1 MRSTVSEVIILHGW
15 SRESAP
21 SAKWLPIVE
30 LLRAAGAPTSVLKL
44 PGFELPLE
52 QPWGIDEYVDWLAK
66 QLAQKQ
72 NIVLVGHSFG
82 GHLAA
87 TYAARYPKQV
97 QKLVLIASAGFRSR
111 SLSARLKRN
120 GFYHLA
126 KLGKKI
132 SSSDTLRHLLHRL
145 AGERDYLEA
154 NTLMRETMRKVLE
167 HEVDAELP
175 NITAET
181 TIIWGENDGITPM
194 EFADRLRAGVPN
206 TKLQLIAGGRHGVPF
221 THPERVS
228 ALILEAV
235 HA

>member
-1 MRSTVSEVIILHGW
+1 MASELPEVIILHGW
-15 SRESAP
+15 SRDAAP
-21 SAKWLPIVE
+21 SAKWQPIAE
-30 LLRAAGAPTSVLKL
+30 LLRATDLSVSVLKL

-52 QPWGIDEYVDWLAK
+52 QPWGVDEYIDWLAQ

-97 QKLVLIASAGFRSR
+97 QKLVLVASAGFRSR
-111 SLSARLKRN
+111 SFSARLKRT

-126 KLGKKI
+126 KFGKKI
-132 SSSDTLRHLLHRL
+132 SSSNTLRHMLHRL

-154 NTLMRETMRKVLE
+154 NTVMRETMRKVIE
-167 HEVDAELP
+167 HELDAELQ

-194 EFADRLRAGVPN
+194 EFAHRLQAGIAQ
-206 TKLQLIAGGRHGVPF
+206 TKLELIANARHGVPF
-221 THPERVS
+221 THSQKVAE
-228 ALILEAV
+228 LILGALY
-235 HA
+235 A